1 MFDLQRETRRRWTL
15 EAQGRLMRAMTASA
29 LTGVA
34 IYLLVMR
41 VALPALQAQVTPR
54 QVEWLRQAFA
64 QHPGV
69 VLGTVAAVA
78 ALLGLPMLG
87 VFRWV
92 YGPWN
97 GR

>member
-1 MFDLQRETRRRWTL
+1 
-15 EAQGRLMRAMTASA
+15 MRAMVASA

-41 VALPALQAQVTPR
+41 VALPALQMQLTPP

-64 QHPGV
+64 QHPAV
-69 VLGTVAAVA
+69 VLGTIAAVA

-92 YGPWN
+92 YGPWT
-97 GR
+97 RL

>member
-1 MFDLQRETRRRWTL
+1 MNVPFVPVRGL
-15 EAQGRLMRAMTASA
+15 
-29 LTGVA
+29 
-34 IYLLVMR
+34 
-41 VALPALQAQVTPR
+41 
-54 QVEWLRQAFA
+54 
-64 QHPGV
+64 
-69 VLGTVAAVA
+69 LGTVAAVA